1 MKVKGISN
9 VPRPKDRALANTSGI
24 IQDAKF
30 RKLPLVDPSFYIS
43 NNPRMK
49 ANLAQFRTINPS
61 EIRAQVKISLQRQ
74 VTSINKHIQSS
85 ALFKG
90 ITFKVDPDSDRTFAT
105 VRNLKTGKLIKQFP
119 SNESLDRAA
128 RLRDFSG
135 LLKDISI

>member
-1 MKVKGISN
+1 MKVISN
-9 VPRPKDRALANTSGI
+9 VPRPKDRAVADTSGI

-30 RKLPLVDPSFYIS
+30 RKLPLVDPAFFIS

-49 ANLAQFRTINPS
+49 ANLAQFHSINPS
-61 EIRAQVKISLQRQ
+61 EIRAQIKVNMQRQ
-74 VTSINKHIQSS
+74 VESINRYISS
-85 ALFKG
+85 SSLFKG

-105 VRNLKTGKLIKQFP
+105 IRNQKTGELIKQYP